1 MEQQEM
7 VMHVV
12 HTYPDAQVESVKLER
27 NTKGFNIEV
36 KAVTVERALA
46 LYDQAKRDTDAR
58 LKQEG

>member
-1 MEQQEM
+1 MPEEST
-7 VMHVV
+7 VHFV

-46 LYDQAKRDTDAR
+46 LYDQAKRETDLR
-58 LKQEG
+58 LKQEA

>member
-1 MEQQEM
+1 MPEETIIN
-7 VMHVV
+7 HV

-46 LYDQAKRDTDAR
+46 LYDQAKRETDGR
-58 LKQEG
+58 LKQEA